1 MNISPISSLKLNN
14 IKLADRKYNHQQQNS
29 ILKSKNDVF
38 IKSINFTSR
47 NIDKNYEP
55 FKNDLISYI
64 LQNDNCQAKEIEKI
78 FQKYSPKTSFKDF
91 SSLPK
96 TTNAHEATAG
106 YTEQKIGFIM
116 GKDGKLQLEKFPQTV
131 YMVFP
136 PNNSYDEK
144 VLLIDRI
151 LHEATH
157 VFNSDYSKGNEHE
170 ELMSNYIKN
179 AQNIQKTLN
188 TIKMAQQ
195 VFNAVEKN
203 SLFILARLE
212 KIGSLPK
219 NIPASKNLEK
229 IFIQNFNLKPE
240 ILITKLINDILN
252 NASKLGN
259 FDKNFVLDFVI
270 SKADEEKE
278 AYKNALEAEKSLLN
292 IKGKTDFDLRLE
304 VYENIIK
311 SAKKLK

>member
-1 MNISPISSLKLNN
+1 M
-14 IKLADRKYNHQQQNS
+14 
-29 ILKSKNDVF
+29 
-38 IKSINFTSR
+38 
-47 NIDKNYEP
+47 
-55 FKNDLISYI
+55 
-64 LQNDNCQAKEIEKI
+64 
-78 FQKYSPKTSFKDF
+78 
-91 SSLPK
+91 
-96 TTNAHEATAG
+96 
-106 YTEQKIGFIM
+106 
-116 GKDGKLQLEKFPQTV
+116 
-131 YMVFP
+131 
-136 PNNSYDEK
+136 
-144 VLLIDRI
+144 
-151 LHEATH
+151 
-157 VFNSDYSKGNEHE
+157 
-170 ELMSNYIKN
+170 
-179 AQNIQKTLN
+179 
-188 TIKMAQQ
+188 
-195 VFNAVEKN
+195 
-203 SLFILARLE
+203 
-212 KIGSLPK
+212 PK